1 MVGATHGE
9 DAFELVQNL
18 FRFHVMEYGFE
29 GQKYVSVLHLG
40 DQVCQVFQLETGFK
54 AAFRIIPCCDLMGEI
69 EGFEHSFS
77 EAI

>member
-18 FRFHVMEYGFE
+18 FRFQVMEYGCE

-40 DQVCQVFQLETGFK
+40 SSVPNFSVETGFE
-54 AAFRIIPCCDLMGEI
+54 AALRIIPCCDLMRGN
-69 EGFEHSFS
+69 
-77 EAI
+77 

>member
-18 FRFHVMEYGFE
+18 FRFQVMEYGCE

-40 DQVCQVFQLETGFK
+40 VKCAKSFSRKLDFK
-54 AAFRIIPCCDLMGEI
+54 AALRIIPCCDLMRGN
-69 EGFEHSFS
+69 
-77 EAI
+77 

>member
-18 FRFHVMEYGFE
+18 FRFQVMEYGCE

-40 DQVCQVFQLETGFK
+40 GVKCAK
-54 AAFRIIPCCDLMGEI
+54 
-69 EGFEHSFS
+69 SFS
-77 EAI
+77 WKLGLRLHFV